1 MVEIMEFFDWDKV
14 VLEIKRAIFNLEKAS
29 KSMKR
34 ATPYPYTDKKVGD
47 KLNTAYSS
55 LHEAVSK
62 IQTLVQISPTPIAN
76 SILQRL
82 LADFNIMDVKKYTG
96 ITREEIVQI
105 IRDLEGLLKEI
116 PKGKVPITPAP
127 SPQAPTGPMSVLPP
141 TPPQPSIPARPT
153 PQITTPAPMRRA
165 PPGKKYCIKCGAPIP
180 ETARFCPY
188 CGAPQPVRLG

>member
-1 MVEIMEFFDWDKV
+1 MEFFNWDDV

-55 LHEAVSK
+55 LHVAVSK
-62 IQTLVQISPTPIAN
+62 IQTLAQVSPTPIVN

-82 LADFNIMDVKKYTG
+82 LADFNIMDVKKYSG
-96 ITREEIVQI
+96 ITREEVVQI
-105 IRDLEGLLKEI
+105 IRNLESLLKEI
-116 PKGKVPITPAP
+116 PKGRVPITPTP
-127 SPQAPTGPMSVLPP
+127 GPQAPTRP
-141 TPPQPSIPARPT
+141 TPALSPAPPQPSIPARPA
-153 PQITTPAPMRRA
+153 PQITPSAPMHRP
-165 PPGKKYCIKCGAPIP
+165 PPGKKYCIKCGTLIP